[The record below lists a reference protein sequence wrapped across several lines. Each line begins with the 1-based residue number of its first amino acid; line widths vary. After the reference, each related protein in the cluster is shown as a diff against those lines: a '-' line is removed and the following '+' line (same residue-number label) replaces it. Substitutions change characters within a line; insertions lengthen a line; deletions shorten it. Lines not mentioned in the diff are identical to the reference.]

1 MTTTR
6 VPSGRPLP
14 GEYAEYA
21 ASDIAAVEGDDAVT
35 VLASLA
41 DETLALLRALTDG
54 RVAGVRY
61 APDKWTIKDVVA
73 HVVDDE
79 RIFAYRILCLARG
92 EPQPLPGFDE
102 RLYAANALGE
112 QRPLDDLLAEYA
124 TVREATLSLLRPLSA
139 PAWTRPGVVN
149 GYPATARGLA
159 FHIAGH
165 ELRHLRTLR
174 ERYLPLIG

>member
-1 MTTTR
+1 MSMART
-6 VPSGRPLP
+6 PSGRPSP
-14 GEYAEYA
+14 GEYADYA
-21 ASDIAAVEGDDAVT
+21 ASDIAAVEGDDAIA
-35 VLASLA
+35 VLESLA
-41 DETLALLRALTDG
+41 EQTLALLRTWSDA

-79 RIFAYRILCLARG
+79 RIFAYRILCVARG

-102 RLYAANALGE
+102 RLYAASALGE
-112 QRPLDDLLAEYA
+112 QRSLDDLLAEYV
-124 TVREATLSLLRPLSA
+124 TVRAATLSLLRSLQA
-139 PAWTRPGVVN
+139 PAWTRAGVVN

-165 ELRHLRTLR
+165 EQRHLRTLR
-174 ERYLPLIG
+174 ERYLPLLG